1 MNGHV
6 SMKNSVWFITGAST
20 GFGRCL
26 VDGLLQRG
34 VRVVATA
41 RDVSKLSDITE
52 VENLLRVQVDVTT
65 PETITKAVAVALH
78 RFGRIDVLVNNAGFG
93 LIGAIE
99 EVSDAEARRLFDTNV
114 FGLLN
119 MTRALLPVLRAQ
131 ASGTIVNMGSVAGL
145 VAVAGGGI
153 YGATKFAVEGIG
165 DALALEVGPLGIKVM
180 TVEPGPFR
188 TDAHGRSLVLAE
200 RAIDAYSE
208 TSGARR
214 AALGTQSGRQPGDPD
229 KAAALIIDV
238 VQSGDVPARLPLGE
252 IAIDLARRKFADV
265 LANFD
270 RVEDRSRAT
279 SGSAE

>member
-1 MNGHV
+1 
-6 SMKNSVWFITGAST
+6 
-20 GFGRCL
+20 
-26 VDGLLQRG
+26 
-34 VRVVATA
+34 
-41 RDVSKLSDITE
+41 
-52 VENLLRVQVDVTT
+52 
-65 PETITKAVAVALH
+65 
-78 RFGRIDVLVNNAGFG
+78 

-99 EVSDAEARRLFDTNV
+99 EVSNAEARSLFDTNV

-119 MTRALLPVLRAQ
+119 MTRAVLPVLRAQ
-131 ASGTIVNMGSVAGL
+131 ASGTVVNMGSVAGL

-188 TDAHGRSLVLAE
+188 TDAHGRSLIFAE
-200 RAIDAYSE
+200 RVIDAYTE

-214 AALGTQSGRQPGDPD
+214 VALATQSGRQPGDPG
-229 KAAALIIDV
+229 KAATLIIDV
-238 VQSGDVPARLPLGE
+238 VQSGDPPARLPLGGV
-252 IAIDLARRKFADV
+252 AIDLARAKFANV

-279 SGSAE
+279 SKGMK

>member
-1 MNGHV
+1 M
-6 SMKNSVWFITGAST
+6 
-20 GFGRCL
+20 
-26 VDGLLQRG
+26 
-34 VRVVATA
+34 VATA
-41 RDVSKLSDITE
+41 RDVSNLSCIPK
-52 VENLLRVQVDVTT
+52 VENLLRVQLDVTIS
-65 PETITKAVAVALH
+65 ETITRAVAAALH
-78 RFGRIDVLVNNAGFG
+78 QFGRIDVLVNNAGFG

-119 MTRALLPVLRAQ
+119 MTRAVLPVLRAQ
-131 ASGTIVNMGSVAGL
+131 ASGTVVNMGSVAGL

-200 RAIDAYSE
+200 RVIDAYSE

-214 AALGTQSGRQPGDPD
+214 VALETQSGGQPGDPD
-229 KAAALIIDV
+229 KAAALIIDI
-238 VQSGDVPARLPLGE
+238 VQSGDMPARLPLGGV
-252 IAIDLARRKFADV
+252 AIDLARAKFANV
-265 LANFD
+265 LANFA

-279 SGSAE
+279 SETVK

>member
-1 MNGHV
+1 
-6 SMKNSVWFITGAST
+6 MKDRVWFITGTST

-34 VRVVATA
+34 LRVVATA
-41 RDVSKLSDITE
+41 RDVSKPSGIPK
-52 VENLLRVQVDVTT
+52 VENLLRVQLDVTA
-65 PETITKAVAVALH
+65 PETITKAVAAALH
-78 RFGRIDVLVNNAGFG
+78 QFGRIDVLVNNAGFG

-119 MTRALLPVLRAQ
+119 MTRAVLPVLRAQ
-131 ASGTIVNMGSVAGL
+131 ASGTVVNMGSIAGL

-200 RAIDAYSE
+200 GVIDAYSE

-214 AALGTQSGRQPGDPD
+214 VALEKQSGGQPGDPD

-238 VQSGDVPARLPLGE
+238 VQSGDVPARLPLGGV
-252 IAIDLARRKFADV
+252 AIDLARAKFANV

-279 SGSAE
+279 SKTVK